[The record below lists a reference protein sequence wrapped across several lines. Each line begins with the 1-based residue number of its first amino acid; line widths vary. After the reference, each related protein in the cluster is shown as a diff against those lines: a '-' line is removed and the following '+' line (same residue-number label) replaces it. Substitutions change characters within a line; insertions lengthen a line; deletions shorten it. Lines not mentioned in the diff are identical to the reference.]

1 MAGAATIGAL
11 RVVLGADTA
20 LYEKGLKDASASLS
34 AFGARFKTAG
44 MVIGAAMTAL
54 VGGVG
59 LSVKS
64 TIEEA
69 DKLSKMSAK
78 IGVPTDQLSALKHA
92 ADLSDV
98 SIESLEK
105 GLGRLSRNL
114 IEAGQGSQTPI
125 RAFAALGIGIKNA
138 DGSFKTIGQVLPEVA
153 DKFKRMRDGPEKT
166 ALAMQLLG
174 RAGADL
180 IPMLNDGSAGLREAA
195 EEAKQLGLVISTDTG
210 KAAEAFNDNLR
221 RLQLV
226 LTGVSTQ
233 LMSNIIP
240 TLAQF
245 SQFLIDGAKSSGFLQ
260 AATDALTTA
269 FNAIARTA
277 IVVYDNIGLIVKIGA
292 VFVGAQIGAAAISFG
307 LAFVKLAAAIR
318 ATGVALA
325 LFEAIRGVSTRGI
338 LLIAGIVAL
347 AAGAFDNFSEKIKGI
362 GNWIS
367 QILPEGVGEKATK
380 LLESLGLNLN
390 GLTADLKS
398 WQGTAGKDGG
408 GLFNPNIVNAT
419 KSALDS
425 FINSTQKRIA
435 AMQAEANSIGRSTY
449 ETEKEKIALEASAI
463 AKSNHITVTAA
474 LQKKIDDLAKS
485 YASMAD
491 KIEGKRIWES
501 TRTAA
506 EQFGITME
514 DLNGKLSRGSISW
527 DTYNRAVV
535 QAQQKLVQA
544 DPIAQGIG
552 QTLENTFDKAIQ
564 GGTKFSDLCA
574 QLGRDLL
581 RLMANQAFKMLL
593 MGSGGQQGLLGG
605 LIGGIAGAFSGG
617 GGGVL
622 AGAKALGQGG
632 IGHNALG
639 TKNWKGGLT
648 WVGERGPEIV
658 DLPRGARVHPNN
670 VAEAM
675 SGDTSIVNNFTLSGD
690 VSQATIDR
698 LERMSLTNARAIA
711 KTNQSISSASRFQ
724 RTGVM

>member
-34 AFGARFKTAG
+34 AFGERIKTAG

-245 SQFLIDGAKSSGFLQ
+245 SQFLIDGAKNSGFLQ

-269 FNAIARTA
+269 FNAVARTA

-318 ATGVALA
+318 VTGVALA

-367 QILPEGVGEKATK
+367 KVLPKGVGEKATK
-380 LLESLGLNLN
+380 LLESLGINLD

-398 WQGTAGKDGG
+398 WQGVAGKDGG

-449 ETEKEKIALEASAI
+449 ETEKEKIALEAAAV
-463 AKSNHITVTAA
+463 AKNNHITVTAA
-474 LQKKIDDLAKS
+474 LQGKIDALAKS
-485 YASMAD
+485 YAAMAD

-514 DLNGKLSRGSISW
+514 DLNGKLSRGSIGW

-552 QTLENTFDKAIQ
+552 QTLESAFDRAFD
-564 GGTKFSDLCA
+564 GAAKFSDICG
-574 QLGRDLL
+574 QLLKDLAKL
-581 RLMANQAFKMLL
+581 LANQAFKWLL
-593 MGSGGQQGLLGG
+593 NGFNGQQGLLGG
-605 LIGGIAGAFSGG
+605 LMGGILGAFGG

-622 AGAKALGQGG
+622 AGGAPLGQGG

-639 TKNWKGGLT
+639 TKNWKGGPT
-648 WVGERGPEIV
+648 WIGERGPEIV
-658 DLPRGARVHPNN
+658 DLPRGSRVTPNN
-670 VAEAM
+670 IAGAMGAPSFNYSPVVNVAQGADPKAIAE
-675 SGDTSIVNNFTLSGD
+675 L
-690 VSQATIDR
+690 QATQRRMQSEFFAKSVEAIRTARDR
-698 LERMSLTNARAIA
+698 RML
-711 KTNQSISSASRFQ
+711 
-724 RTGVM
+724 